1 MSTGTE
7 RVIIQ
12 RQDGEVLADH
22 QLGPGTYG
30 IGRDLENALTAD
42 SDYLSRQHA
51 TLTITPDQCW
61 IEDNQSTHGT
71 CLLYTSPSPRD
82 RTRSRMPSSA

>member
-51 TLTITPDQCW
+51 SLTIDDLNR
-61 IEDNQSTHGT
+61 I
-71 CLLYTSPSPRD
+71 PRFE
-82 RTRSRMPSSA
+82 T